1 MNPTEPSVGT
11 LVAEVG
17 LAQEVEEEVAGSGCS
32 IAAVGQ
38 D

>member
-1 MNPTEPSVGT
+1 MNPTELSEGT

-17 LAQEVEEEVAGSGCS
+17 LAQGVEEEVAGSNCS